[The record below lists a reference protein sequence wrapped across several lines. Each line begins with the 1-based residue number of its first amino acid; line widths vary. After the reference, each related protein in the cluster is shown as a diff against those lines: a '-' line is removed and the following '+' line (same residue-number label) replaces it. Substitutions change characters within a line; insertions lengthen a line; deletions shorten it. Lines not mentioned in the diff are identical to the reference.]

1 MTAAQ
6 IVATGAGAILIGAI
20 QWWFFLAG
28 RRGRGARAETTD
40 GVQQVAITVAGGYSP
55 DPVVV
60 EAGRPVRLNFL
71 RTDTDPCSE
80 EVVLGDFS
88 IRRFLPTDVVT
99 PVEFTPEEPGRFTY
113 TCGMG
118 MLRGTIEVVPEGAA
132 VHAGGPAR

>member
-1 MTAAQ
+1 MTVAQ
-6 IVATGAGAILIGAI
+6 VVATGAGAILIGAI

-28 RRGRGARAETTD
+28 RRNSGVRAATRD
-40 GVQQVAITVAGGYSP
+40 GVQEVAITVAGGYSP

-60 EAGRPVRLNFL
+60 EADRPVRLNFH

-88 IRRFLPTDVVT
+88 IRRFLPTGEVT
-99 PVEFTPEEPGRFTY
+99 PVEFTPTQPGRFAY

-118 MLRGTIEVVPEGAA
+118 MLHGTIEVVPAGSSP
-132 VHAGGPAR
+132 HASGSS

>member
-1 MTAAQ
+1 VTAAQ
-6 IVATGAGAILIGAI
+6 IVATGAGAVLIGAI

-28 RRGRGARAETTD
+28 RRSGGVPAELKD
-40 GVQQVAITVAGGYSP
+40 GVQEVSITVAGGYSP

-60 EAGRPVRLNFL
+60 EAGRLVRLNFH

-88 IRRFLPTDVVT
+88 IRRFLPTDEVT
-99 PVEFTPEEPGRFTY
+99 PVEFTPQHPGRFGY

-118 MLRGTIEVVPEGAA
+118 MLRGTIEVVPAHSA
-132 VHAGGPAR
+132 PQPAGSA

>member
-1 MTAAQ
+1 MTVAQ
-6 IVATGAGAILIGAI
+6 LVATGTGAILIGAI

-28 RRGRGARAETTD
+28 RRSGGVRAATRD
-40 GVQQVAITVAGGYSP
+40 GVQEVAITVAGGYSP

-60 EAGRPVRLNFL
+60 EAGRPVRLNFH

-88 IRRFLPTDVVT
+88 LRRFLPTDEVT
-99 PVEFTPEEPGRFTY
+99 PVEFTPEHPGRFVY

-118 MLRGTIEVVPEGAA
+118 MLRGTIEVVPAHSVGQSEGSA
-132 VHAGGPAR
+132 

>member
-1 MTAAQ
+1 MTLAQ
-6 IVATGAGAILIGAI
+6 IVATTTGAILIGAI

-28 RRGRGARAETTD
+28 RRDNGVKAETRD
-40 GVQQVAITVAGGYSP
+40 GIQEVTITVAGGYAP

-60 EAGRPVRLNFL
+60 EAGRPVRLNFH

-88 IRRFLPTDVVT
+88 IRRFLSTDEVT
-99 PVEFTPEEPGRFTY
+99 PVEFTPEHPGRFVY

-118 MLRGTIEVVPEGAA
+118 MFRGTIEVVPAQP
-132 VHAGGPAR
+132 AGPSERSA